1 MDNADPNL
9 EEAQLRLRL
18 DTERQFEE
26 FVSMAAHNMREPLR
40 DVTAFSQLL
49 AENYAGVLDSEARG
63 ILDRIRQGATNA
75 QSVLAAVV
83 DYWAIADAG
92 RQPVPTDMEA
102 VLYQAMLCANQQ
114 IAARHAVVT
123 HDVLPTVMGDFEIL
137 TKVLHHLIANA
148 IAYGD
153 PISPSVH
160 ISSTEVETG
169 WQFSVRDNGPG
180 IEPAFQDRIFAPF
193 KRLHGREYPGNGL
206 GLSFCRKAVES
217 LGGRLWVESA
227 IGSGSTFYFTVPAD

>member
-1 MDNADPNL
+1 MDNADPDL

-18 DTERQFEE
+18 DMERQFEE
-26 FVSMAAHNMREPLR
+26 FVSMAAHNMHEPLR
-40 DVTAFSQLL
+40 DVAAFSQLL
-49 AENYAGVLDSEARG
+49 AENYAGGLDSEARG

-102 VLYQAMLCANQQ
+102 ALYQAMLCANQQ

-137 TKVLHHLIANA
+137 TKVLHHLIA
-148 IAYGD
+148 YGD
-153 PISPSVH
+153 PASPRVH
-160 ISSTEVETG
+160 ISSAEVETG

-217 LGGRLWVESA
+217 LSGLLWVESA
-227 IGSGSTFYFTVPAD
+227 IGSGSTFYFTVPAV

>member
-9 EEAQLRLRL
+9 EEAQIRLRSDL
-18 DTERQFEE
+18 ERQFEE

-40 DVTAFSQLL
+40 DVAVFSQLL
-49 AENYAGVLDSEARG
+49 AENYCGVLDSEALG
-63 ILDRIRQGATNA
+63 HLDRIRQGAANA
-75 QSVLAAVV
+75 QSVLAGVV
-83 DYWAIADAG
+83 DYWAIAAPA
-92 RQPVPTDMEA
+92 RPPSPTDMEA
-102 VLYQAMLCANQQ
+102 ALYHSMLCSKPQ

-123 HDVLPTVMGDFEIL
+123 HDVLPSVMGNFELL

-153 PISPSVH
+153 PESPRVH
-160 ISSTEVETG
+160 ISSTQVATG

-180 IEPAFQDRIFAPF
+180 IEPAFQDRIFSPF

-217 LGGRLWVESA
+217 QGGLLWVESA
-227 IGSGSTFYFTVPAD
+227 LGSGSTFYFTVPAA

>member
-1 MDNADPNL
+1 MDNADPDF

-18 DTERQFEE
+18 DMERQFEE

-40 DVTAFSQLL
+40 DVAAFSQLL
-49 AENYAGVLDSEARG
+49 AENYSGVLDSEALG
-63 ILDRIRQGATNA
+63 YLDRIRQGATNA
-75 QSVLAAVV
+75 QSVLASVV
-83 DYWAIADAG
+83 DYWAIAADG
-92 RQPVPTDMEA
+92 REPAPTDMEA
-102 VLYQAMLCANQQ
+102 ALQQAMLCANQQ
-114 IAARHAVVT
+114 VTLRHAVVT
-123 HDVLPTVMGDFEIL
+123 HDVLPSVMGDFELL

-148 IAYGD
+148 IAYGE
-153 PISPSVH
+153 PLSPLVH
-160 ISSTEVETG
+160 ISSREVDTG

-193 KRLHGREYPGNGL
+193 KRLHGRQYPGNGL

-227 IGSGSTFYFTVPAD
+227 IGSGSTFYFTVPAA